1 MSELSGLTKE
11 EQIYIVNG
19 QSFFA
24 MGEIPEKDVPRVQM
38 LDGGTGLNFEQLF
51 GDFLTYHKK
60 EGNGGAA
67 LRDVLAHYYEPE
79 KLGSEEARE
88 MYAWIRERVKERIP
102 DCTAPGCY
110 PPGML
115 LGATWDADTV
125 GAVGHALGHEARAY
139 GVHVLLGTPNVNIH
153 RDPRGGR
160 AFEGYSEDPYLVTQL
175 APALVRGVEA
185 EGVAANVKHFAAN
198 NQETNRL
205 NINETISER
214 ALQEIYYPGFKA
226 CVEAGCATVMAAYN
240 QINGVPCTE
249 NTYLLTDL
257 LRGEWGFTGLVMSDW
272 GAVYH
277 PAPALNAGTDVNMPG
292 PVAPDA
298 LRAALADG
306 SLDPQKLETAS
317 DRAVAL
323 ARKYALPPTGHIDL
337 AMTDQ
342 AAYDAAAEGIV
353 MLKNE
358 NGCCPLPAN
367 AKISLN
373 GPFCEYLL
381 TCGEGS
387 AGIHTDRN
395 VSFLSA
401 LKSRFQAAQTG
412 SFDGADTVIYVYSV
426 AGREGNDRKTLAVSP
441 EEYGEMRSLLRN
453 AGQRKMRRILILN
466 VSAPV
471 DLCGLEQEFDAVFC
485 CFLPGMQGAK
495 ALADILCGAVNP
507 SGHLPLT
514 FPRNDREMPT
524 ALNFPGDGM
533 QVTYGEGIFVG
544 YRWYTTL
551 ERPCLYPFGFGL
563 SYTDFELLSVRTDRE
578 TFRDT
583 LQVTVTVK
591 NTGSRA
597 GKTVVQLYVQ
607 DPVSHLTKP
616 LRELKAFQKVLL
628 DAGEERQLTFT
639 LRRHAFESYDPNLHA
654 WTMEEGE
661 YLIGAGFSAEDVP
674 VFASVYADAESPYT
688 CGPATPVK
696 EIYEDDA
703 LQKILHDF
711 MDAHEMPWTLILSTY
726 EYTSQDPLQKIFDLL
741 GTPEPLRT
749 ELYTK
754 LRTVRRK

>member
-1 MSELSGLTKE
+1 MANLTPE
-11 EQIYIVNG
+11 EQIYLVNG

-24 MGEIPEKDVPRVQM
+24 MGEIPEKGISRVQM

-51 GDFLTYHKK
+51 GDFLVYHHK

-67 LRDVLAHYYEPE
+67 LRDVLEHYYTPE
-79 KLGSEEARE
+79 QLGSEESRE

-125 GAVGHALGHEARAY
+125 GQVGRALGHEARAY

-160 AFEGYSEDPYLVTQL
+160 AFEGYSEDPYLASQL
-175 APALVRGVEA
+175 APSLVKGVEA

-198 NQETNRL
+198 NQETNRM
-205 NINETISER
+205 NINETIPER
-214 ALQEIYYPGFKA
+214 ALYEIYFPAFKA

-249 NTYLLTDL
+249 NKSLLTDL

-277 PAPALNAGTDVNMPG
+277 PAAALTAGTDVNMPG

-306 SLDPQKLETAS
+306 SLSAEALQTAS

-323 ARKYALPPTGHIDL
+323 AEQYAKAPTGHIDL

-342 AAYDAAAEGIV
+342 AAYNAAAEGIV
-353 MLKNE
+353 MLRNE
-358 NGCCPLPAN
+358 GGCCPLPAS
-367 AKISLN
+367 AKIALH
-373 GPFCEYLL
+373 GEHCDWLL

-395 VSFLSA
+395 VSFVSA
-401 LKSRFQAAQTG
+401 LRERFRAAQTG
-412 SFDGADTVIYVYSV
+412 SFDGADTMIYVLSV
-426 AGREGNDRKTLAVSP
+426 PGREGNDRETIAISGTEQQTMQTLIQ
-441 EEYGEMRSLLRN
+441 N
-453 AGQRKMRRILILN
+453 ADCRKQRKILILN

-471 DLCGLEQEFDAVFC
+471 DLCGFEQQFDAVFC
-485 CFLPGMQGAK
+485 CFLPGMQGAN
-495 ALADILCGAVNP
+495 ALADILCGKVNP

-514 FPRNDREMPT
+514 FPLNEREMPT

-551 ERPCLYPFGFGL
+551 RQRCLYPFGFGL
-563 SYTDFELLSVRTDRE
+563 SYTDFALTSIGTDRSE
-578 TFRDT
+578 LTDT
-583 LQVTVTVK
+583 VAVTVTVK
-591 NTGSRA
+591 NTGKCA
-597 GKTVVQLYVQ
+597 GKTVVQLYVH
-607 DPVSHLTKP
+607 DPVSTLTKP
-616 LRELKAFQKVLL
+616 QRELKAFRKVLL
-628 DAGEERQLTFT
+628 AAGEEQQLTFR
-639 LRRHAFESYDPNLHA
+639 LDRHAFESYDPNLHA
-654 WTMEEGE
+654 WVFEEGE
-661 YLIGAGFSAEDVP
+661 YVIEAGFSAADVP
-674 VFASVYADAESPYT
+674 VSASVYANVQSAYTYGAETSIKVLYEHPELQRILHSFMDEHGMPWTTILSSYEYT
-688 CGPATPVK
+688 AQDK
-696 EIYEDDA
+696 
-703 LQKILHDF
+703 LQKI
-711 MDAHEMPWTLILSTY
+711 MDDVRA
-726 EYTSQDPLQKIFDLL
+726 
-741 GTPEPLRT
+741 T
-749 ELYTK
+749 ETQRQQLYTA
-754 LRTVRRK
+754 LRSVRKA

>member
-1 MSELSGLTKE
+1 MSELTKE

-24 MGEIPEKDVPRVQM
+24 MGELPEKNIPRVQM

-79 KLGSEEARE
+79 QLSSDEARE
-88 MYAWIRERVKERIP
+88 MYEWIRARVKERIP

-115 LGATWDADTV
+115 LGATWNAETV

-214 ALQEIYYPGFKA
+214 ALHEIYYPGFRA

-249 NTYLLTDL
+249 NSAMLTDM

-277 PAPALNAGTDVNMPG
+277 PAAALNAGTDVNMPG

-317 DRAVAL
+317 DRAAAL
-323 ARKYALPPTGHIDL
+323 ARKYARKPTGTIDL
-337 AMTDQ
+337 AMTDK

-358 NGCCPLPAN
+358 NGCCPLPQN
-367 AKISLN
+367 AKIALH
-373 GPFCEYLL
+373 GEFCEYLL

-387 AGIHTDRN
+387 AGIRTDRN
-395 VSFLSA
+395 VSFPESLRA
-401 LKSRFQAAQTG
+401 HAQAVQTG
-412 SFDGADTVIYVYSV
+412 GFDGADTMIYVYSV
-426 AGREGNDRKTLAVSP
+426 AGREGNDRRTIAVSDADR
-441 EEYGEMRSLLRN
+441 EAMQAQINYADARRMR
-453 AGQRKMRRILILN
+453 KILILN
-466 VSAPV
+466 ISAPV
-471 DLCGLEQEFDAVFC
+471 DLCGLDAAFDAIFC
-485 CFLPGMQGAK
+485 CFLPGMQGAR

-514 FPRNDREMPT
+514 FPCNDRVMPT

-551 ERPCLYPFGFGL
+551 QQPCRYPFGFGL
-563 SYTDFELLSVRTDRE
+563 SYTDFALKQIRADRSEFTD
-578 TFRDT
+578 TV
-583 LQVTVTVK
+583 QVTVTVK

-616 LRELKAFQKVLL
+616 VRELKAFQKVLL
-628 DAGEERQLTFT
+628 DAGEERALTFV
-639 LRRHAFESYDPNLHA
+639 LDRRAFESYDPNLHA
-654 WTMEEGE
+654 WTLEEGE
-661 YLIGAGFSAEDVP
+661 YVIAAGFSALDVP
-674 VFASVYADAESPYT
+674 VCTSVYANVQSPYT
-688 CGPATPVK
+688 CGANTSVK
-696 EIYEDDA
+696 EIYEDA
-703 LQKILHDF
+703 QLQKILHDF

-726 EYTSQDPLQKIFDLL
+726 EYTAQDSLQKIFDLL
-741 GTPEPLRT
+741 GTAEETRQV
-749 ELYTK
+749 LYTA

>member
-1 MSELSGLTKE
+1 MAELTKE

-24 MGEIPEKDVPRVQM
+24 MGEIPEKNVPRVQM

-79 KLGSEEARE
+79 KLGSDESRE

-125 GAVGHALGHEARAY
+125 NEVGHALGHEARAY

-226 CVEAGCATVMAAYN
+226 CVQEGGCATVMAAYN

-249 NTYLLTDL
+249 NEYLLTDL
-257 LRGEWGFTGLVMSDW
+257 LRGEWGFRGMVMSDW

-292 PVAPDA
+292 PVLPDA

-306 SLDPQKLETAS
+306 SLDPEKLKTAS

-323 ARKYALPPTGHIDL
+323 ARKYALPPTGKIDL
-337 AMTDQ
+337 MMTDK

-353 MLKNE
+353 MLKNDG
-358 NGCCPLPAN
+358 GCCPLPAN
-367 AKISLN
+367 ARIELH
-373 GPFCEYLL
+373 GEFCEYLL

-395 VSFLSA
+395 VSFPAA
-401 LKSRFQAAQTG
+401 LQKHFAAVQTG
-412 SFDGADTVIYVYSV
+412 SFDGADTMVYVLSTP
-426 AGREGNDRKTLAVSP
+426 GREGNDRKTLAISP
-441 EEYGEMRSLLRN
+441 AEKEKLERQLAC
-453 AGQRKMRRILILN
+453 AGSRRQRRILVLN
-466 VSAPV
+466 ISAPV

-514 FPRNDREMPT
+514 FPKNEREMPT
-524 ALNFPGDGM
+524 SLNFPGDGM

-551 ERPCLYPFGFGL
+551 QRECMYPFGYGL
-563 SYTDFELLSVRTDRE
+563 SYTDFKLTAIQAESDQISDKVH
-578 TFRDT
+578 
-583 LQVTVTVK
+583 VKVTVK
-591 NTGSRA
+591 NIGQRA
-597 GKTVVQLYVQ
+597 GKTVVQIYVH
-607 DPVSHLTKP
+607 DPVSRLTKP
-616 LRELKAFQKVLL
+616 VRELKAFQKLML
-628 DAGEERQLTFT
+628 EAGEEKQLDFT
-639 LRRHAFESYDPNLHA
+639 LERHAFESYDGDLHA

-661 YLIGAGFSAEDVP
+661 YVIEAGLSAADIQ
-674 VFASVYADAESPYT
+674 ASVTVYADVQSPYT
-688 CGPATPVK
+688 CGENTSVK
-696 EIYEDDA
+696 EIYENEQ
-703 LQKILHDF
+703 LRTILYDF
-711 MDAHEMPWTLILSTY
+711 FEKNQLPWTLILSTY
-726 EYTSQDPLQKIFDLL
+726 EYTSQDNLKKIFDML
-741 GTPEPLRT
+741 GTAEETR
-749 ELYTK
+749 EALYTA
-754 LRTVRRK
+754 LRTVKRK

>member
-1 MSELSGLTKE
+1 MSELTKE

-24 MGEIPEKDVPRVQM
+24 MGELPEKKIPRVQM

-79 KLGSEEARE
+79 LLSSDESRE
-88 MYAWIRERVKERIP
+88 MYAWIRERVQERIP

-110 PPGML
+110 PPGMM
-115 LGATWDADTV
+115 LGATWDAETV
-125 GAVGHALGHEARAY
+125 EAVGHALGHEARAY

-205 NINETISER
+205 NINETIPVR
-214 ALQEIYYPGFKA
+214 ALHEIYFPGFKA

-249 NTYLLTDL
+249 NAALLTDL
-257 LRGEWGFTGLVMSDW
+257 LRGEWGFAGLVMSDW

-277 PAPALNAGTDVNMPG
+277 PAAALNAGTDVNMPG

-306 SLDPQKLETAS
+306 SLDPAKLEAAS
-317 DRAVAL
+317 DRAAAL

-337 AMTDQ
+337 KMTDK

-353 MLKNE
+353 MLRNE
-358 NGCCPLPAN
+358 NGCCPLPQS
-367 AKISLN
+367 AKIALHGEFS
-373 GPFCEYLL
+373 EYLL

-395 VSFLSA
+395 LSFLSS
-401 LKSRFQAAQTG
+401 LRERFAAAQCG
-412 SFDGADTVIYVYSV
+412 SFGGADTMIYVYSV
-426 AGREGNDRKTLAVSP
+426 PGREGNDRKTLAAAQS
-441 EEYGEMRSLLRN
+441 ELDEMRRLLDY
-453 AGQRKMRRILILN
+453 AEKRKMRKILILN
-466 VSAPV
+466 ISAPV
-471 DLCGLEQEFDAVFC
+471 DLCGLDAGFDAVFC
-485 CFLPGMQGAK
+485 CFLPGMQGAN

-514 FPRNDREMPT
+514 FPLNEQTMPT
-524 ALNFPGDGM
+524 APNFPGDGM
-533 QVTYGEGIFVG
+533 QVFYGEGIFVG

-551 ERPCLYPFGFGL
+551 NQPCLYPFGFGL
-563 SYTDFELLSVRTDRE
+563 SYTDFALTAIRTDRSE
-578 TFRDT
+578 FTDS
-583 LQVTVTVK
+583 LHVTVTVK

-597 GKTVVQLYVQ
+597 GKTVVQLYVH

-616 LRELKAFQKVLL
+616 VRELRAFRKVLL
-628 DAGEERQLTFT
+628 EAGEVRELTFT
-639 LRRHAFESYDPNLHA
+639 LDRHAFESYDPNLRA

-661 YLIGAGFSAEDVP
+661 YVIGAGFSAVDIQVS
-674 VFASVYADAESPYT
+674 ASAYANVTSPYS
-688 CGPATPVK
+688 CGAGTSIK
-696 EIYEDDA
+696 EIYEDDR
-703 LQKILHDF
+703 LQQILHNF
-711 MDAHEMPWTLILSTY
+711 MDAHDMPWTLILSTY
-726 EYTSQDPLQKIFDLL
+726 EYTAQDNLQKVFDIL
-741 GTPEPLRT
+741 GTPENVRGTLYAALRA
-749 ELYTK
+749 
-754 LRTVRRK
+754 VRRK